1 MKTAN
6 LVQGSTRGDGNVGE
20 DVTRNVLTIASVPK
34 QLKQP
39 LSLEVR
45 GECYMPKAAFAK
57 LNARQE
63 TEGGTPL
70 PIHVTRQLDHLRQL
84 DAKVTAARE
93 LDTFIYT
100 LIEPEQFNVTTQ
112 HEAIV
117 FMQALGFTTNPSSE
131 VVGDMQAID
140 TYIKKYTTDR
150 DALPYGIDGI
160 VLKVNDLALQAQ
172 PG

>member
-1 MKTAN
+1 MQSNVGHPVDYNVELKIDGLALSLIYEN
-6 LVQGSTRGDGNVGE
+6 GKLVQGSTRGDGNVGE

-70 PIHVTRQLDHLRQL
+70 PIHVTRQLDHS
-84 DAKVTAARE
+84 D
-93 LDTFIYT
+93 
-100 LIEPEQFNVTTQ
+100 
-112 HEAIV
+112 
-117 FMQALGFTTNPSSE
+117 S
-131 VVGDMQAID
+131 
-140 TYIKKYTTDR
+140 
-150 DALPYGIDGI
+150 
-160 VLKVNDLALQAQ
+160 
-172 PG
+172 